1 MNIHRRIWHISLTC
15 SGLSANIVFPISKAK
30 ERKEVTSW
38 KTEGYG
44 EQIGE
49 EINLTTDRDSIR
61 VM

>member
-1 MNIHRRIWHISLTC
+1 
-15 SGLSANIVFPISKAK
+15 VFPNSKAK

-38 KTEGYG
+38 KTGGYA

-49 EINLTTDRDSIR
+49 EINLTTEGDSIR